1 MKVYVEA
8 KSKAA
13 LIRRLKAG
21 EEIYGYNYSMFGS
34 GGSYCLDD
42 NLENGTIIAIYSE
55 MSFGNPMGKSWGTWT
70 NGVLK

>member
-13 LIRRLKAG
+13 LIRRLKDG
-21 EEIYGYNYSMFGS
+21 EEIYGYNYSMFGG

-42 NLENGTIIAIYSE
+42 SLENGTIIAIYSE
-55 MSFGNPMGKSWGTWT
+55 MSMGNPMGKSWGTWT

>member
-13 LIRRLKAG
+13 LKRRLEAG
-21 EEIYGYNYSMFGS
+21 EEIYGYNYSMFGG

-70 NGVLK
+70 NGALK